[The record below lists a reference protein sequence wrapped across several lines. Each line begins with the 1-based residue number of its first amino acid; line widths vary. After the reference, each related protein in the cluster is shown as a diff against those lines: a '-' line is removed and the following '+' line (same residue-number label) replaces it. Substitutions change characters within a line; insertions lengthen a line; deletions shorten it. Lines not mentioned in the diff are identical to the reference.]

1 MNETLCTKPESPSLF
16 NTGYRNVKN
25 LILIYYILFLK
36 YSTNKISILICYI
49 CVLVKTCYNNKR
61 LGNNHRAVL
70 FIAELDLLYN
80 RPQL

>member
-36 YSTNKISILICYI
+36 YSTNKISILIRYI
-49 CVLVKTCYNNKR
+49 CMSVKTCYNKR
-61 LGNNHRAVL
+61 LGNNPRAVL